1 HHVQLGPLLR
11 HAEHPGHRAARRG
24 YLQHRTVPAPSR
36 PDGVH
41 RGVLHPHRRADDG
54 RGVRLVRA
62 GPGRNQPGI
71 TPPQWLGPAQPASRR
86 SVRSARR
93 GQLPDPVGQGRVA
106 VFDGRAGRQLRAP
119 AVPAGL
125 SGVSA
130 WRHGRSLAVLRAAP
144 GDGRYGIPAE
154 PHLAQITRLP
164 QLQRRRPA
172 RAAPGPGRAG
182 GDRAPAR
189 RRRAQHHR
197 RPVRPGV
204 QRPRP
209 VHRAGPGQGRYRR
222 GSGHGA
228 DGSLA
233 QERQG
238 PVHRQRGQP
247 VRVRR
252 PGQCPDILR
261 HQGRDR
267 TGHGRRQLAA
277 NRALPAQTTVTV
289 VAGGTVVRVTN
300 ESWRVRNNCPD
311 RRAMPMKLPEVEYE
325 APTTVAEAV
334 DLLAEHGDEASVL
347 AGGQSLIPL
356 LALRL
361 ARPEVLIDIN
371 RVDELSGV
379 SAADGHVTIGAM
391 TREYVAEESG
401 TVADTLPLLAAA
413 LPLIGHEA
421 IRSRGTIGGSLA
433 HADPAAEL
441 PAVARA
447 LDAEF
452 VVRGPSGTRVIPAAQ
467 WFDGYLTTSRRPDE
481 LLAEVRFPAARP
493 GTGVSFEEVA
503 RRHGDFA
510 IVGLAASLV
519 LSGGVISD
527 ARLAFAGVSD
537 VPVRATAAED
547 LLAGERPSAEL
558 FDEAARRATE
568 DLDPPADLHG
578 SSDSRK
584 TVAAAV
590 VRRGLRAAAD
600 NAARGSN

>member
-1 HHVQLGPLLR
+1 
-11 HAEHPGHRAARRG
+11 
-24 YLQHRTVPAPSR
+24 
-36 PDGVH
+36 
-41 RGVLHPHRRADDG
+41 
-54 RGVRLVRA
+54 
-62 GPGRNQPGI
+62 
-71 TPPQWLGPAQPASRR
+71 
-86 SVRSARR
+86 
-93 GQLPDPVGQGRVA
+93 
-106 VFDGRAGRQLRAP
+106 
-119 AVPAGL
+119 
-125 SGVSA
+125 
-130 WRHGRSLAVLRAAP
+130 
-144 GDGRYGIPAE
+144 
-154 PHLAQITRLP
+154 
-164 QLQRRRPA
+164 
-172 RAAPGPGRAG
+172 
-182 GDRAPAR
+182 
-189 RRRAQHHR
+189 
-197 RPVRPGV
+197 
-204 QRPRP
+204 
-209 VHRAGPGQGRYRR
+209 
-222 GSGHGA
+222 
-228 DGSLA
+228 
-233 QERQG
+233 
-238 PVHRQRGQP
+238 
-247 VRVRR
+247 
-252 PGQCPDILR
+252 
-261 HQGRDR
+261 
-267 TGHGRRQLAA
+267 
-277 NRALPAQTTVTV
+277 
-289 VAGGTVVRVTN
+289 
-300 ESWRVRNNCPD
+300 
-311 RRAMPMKLPEVEYE
+311 MKLPEVEYE
-325 APTTVAEAV
+325 APTSVAEAI

-371 RVDELSGV
+371 RIDELSGV
-379 SAADGHVTIGAM
+379 SADDGHVAIGAT

-452 VVRGPSGTRVIPAAQ
+452 VVRGPSGMRVIPAAQ

-481 LLAEVRFPAARP
+481 LLAEVRFPAAGP

-510 IVGLAASLV
+510 IVGLATSLV
-519 LSGGVISD
+519 FTDGVISE

-537 VPVRATAAED
+537 VPVRAAAAED

-578 SSDSRK
+578 SSDYRK

-600 NAARGSN
+600 NAGERQ